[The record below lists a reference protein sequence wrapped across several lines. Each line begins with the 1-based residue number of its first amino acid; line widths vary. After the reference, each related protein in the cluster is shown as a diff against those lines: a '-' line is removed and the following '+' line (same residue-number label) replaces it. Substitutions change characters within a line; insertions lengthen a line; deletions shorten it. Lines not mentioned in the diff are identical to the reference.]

1 MTQQSAGP
9 ARRVLTFF
17 VTLAVLLASIA
28 GLGQSARA
36 AGTPTS
42 IGLAEHG
49 LMAYRDNWQYVYGGK
64 GGDTDGDG
72 LRESD
77 CAGLIYA
84 YFKDIGAEA
93 GCYGGASSQ
102 VKYNCVFSG
111 DVDELYGI
119 PRIHGLVIT
128 MPDYNDPS
136 TGIYSHIGIYV
147 GNNMATDNSDFNT
160 NMVYDQVV
168 GSGRDWVVGSSR
180 SDTPTPVMRPLNS
193 SSLGTSSPSPMMSA
207 VLSFP
212 L

>member
-93 GCYGGASSQ
+93 GCYGGASS
-102 VKYNCVFSG
+102 
-111 DVDELYGI
+111 
-119 PRIHGLVIT
+119 
-128 MPDYNDPS
+128 
-136 TGIYSHIGIYV
+136 
-147 GNNMATDNSDFNT
+147 
-160 NMVYDQVV
+160 
-168 GSGRDWVVGSSR
+168 
-180 SDTPTPVMRPLNS
+180 
-193 SSLGTSSPSPMMSA
+193 
-207 VLSFP
+207 
-212 L
+212 